1 MENKTVKE
9 LKQIAKKRKIKNY
22 FNMRKN
28 ELLEALLN
36 EPVPVRSV
44 PSDLIRFDEEPKGFF
59 APTYKY
65 ERPLIDESIP
75 SSAPIL
81 QPGLFSK
88 LTTSIKNVSSYVV
101 NSYNDVVEWIKPYVP
116 DPIKKKVEDTGS
128 EIKRK
133 IESIKSLVY
142 STIYKNPLNTSK
154 VEFKLTQSAVKNVTK
169 QYSAKGIKGYD
180 LESFMNVAKN
190 SAIKVLNEN
199 RGSKVNIV
207 VTCKME
213 KTSIFTGDAIT
224 ATPRFATNSTVILES
239 TNLDEI
245 YETSKSKILETF
257 SMFQQ
262 LGSNWIFVSI
272 KKMDINIIE
281 YNPLKAKS
289 YIPLDKKLTAKKAII
304 NIQNEDNQCF
314 KWCIARALNP
324 TDNNPQRIDK
334 DLITQAEK
342 IHWNKIEFPVSLKQ
356 VTQFEKNNQDI
367 SVNVYGY
374 ENSSVYPLRISKN
387 NSQHLID
394 LLLISDGENYHYCLI
409 NNLSRLLS
417 SQTSKRNGAIH
428 YCRNCLLGFISEESL
443 SKHKLYCNTH
453 DSVRIEL
460 PKPGS
465 TIFIKPINTCTPNP
479 DVSYTKQY
487 QKHIPSSFCYYIKC
501 FDESIY
507 RSSPVSYTAYS
518 EDEDIVQIFVDKLQ
532 EDIIEICNK
541 VNFNKPMI
549 FTSKNKKD
557 FKAAIKC
564 HICQK
569 DLGKDRVRDHCHL
582 TAKYGGAAHRD
593 CNLKY
598 RIPEFF
604 PVLFYNLSGYDSHL
618 FIKKLSGGKLSCIPN
633 NEEKYISFSREIKVG
648 EFINKEGKTIDI
660 KREIRFLDSYR
671 FTPSSLDALSK
682 NLSKEQC
689 KSIGKLYTGT
699 QLDLLLKKGI
709 YPYDWVDSIDKF
721 NESQLPPKESFFSK
735 LNDEGINDDAYLHA
749 QTVWEEFHCKSFRD
763 YHNLYNV
770 SDVLL
775 LADVFENFRDVCM
788 KNYKLDPAW
797 YYTSPGLAW
806 DAALRKKKVELE
818 LLSDYD
824 MILMIQKGIRGGIS
838 TISNRLGKS
847 NNKYMDNYDETK
859 PSKFIQYLDAN
870 NLYGWAMSK
879 PLPTHGFKWMD
890 EDELEN
896 WKSVPCILEVDLDY
910 PDHLHDEH
918 NDYPLAP
925 DRVKVGKIE
934 KLIPN
939 LNNKKNYVI
948 HYTNLKLYE
957 RLGLKITKI
966 HRGIK
971 FEESAWLSEYIELNT
986 NLRTKATNEFE
997 KDFFKLMN
1005 NSVFRKAMENIEKRV
1020 DVRLVTNRDEAVK
1033 LASRPNYES
1042 RTIFDENLI
1051 AIHMKRTK
1059 LKYNKPIYLG
1069 MCILD
1074 LSKTLMYEFHYDY
1087 IKKKYSNKAKL
1098 LFTDTDSFAYEIK
1111 IDDFYEDIKNDIE
1124 SKFDTSEFDPNHPA
1138 INNGFKV
1145 GLNKKVLGMFKDEA
1159 AGKQIE
1165 EFVGLRSKLYSYKM
1179 NGKKKKKM

>member
-1 MENKTVKE
+1 
-9 LKQIAKKRKIKNY
+9 
-22 FNMRKN
+22 
-28 ELLEALLN
+28 
-36 EPVPVRSV
+36 
-44 PSDLIRFDEEPKGFF
+44 
-59 APTYKY
+59 
-65 ERPLIDESIP
+65 
-75 SSAPIL
+75 
-81 QPGLFSK
+81 
-88 LTTSIKNVSSYVV
+88 
-101 NSYNDVVEWIKPYVP
+101 
-116 DPIKKKVEDTGS
+116 
-128 EIKRK
+128 
-133 IESIKSLVY
+133 
-142 STIYKNPLNTSK
+142 
-154 VEFKLTQSAVKNVTK
+154 
-169 QYSAKGIKGYD
+169 
-180 LESFMNVAKN
+180 
-190 SAIKVLNEN
+190 
-199 RGSKVNIV
+199 
-207 VTCKME
+207 ME
-213 KTSIFTGDAIT
+213 KTSILTGDVIT

-245 YETSKSKILETF
+245 YEISKSKILETF

-272 KKMDINIIE
+272 KKMDISIIE

-289 YIPLDKKLTAKKAII
+289 YIPLDKKLAAKKAII

-342 IHWNKIEFPVSLKQ
+342 INWDKIEFPVSLKQ
-356 VTQFEKNNQDI
+356 ITQFEKNNQDI

-374 ENSSVYPLRISKN
+374 ESSVYPLRISKN
-387 NSQHLID
+387 NDRQHLID
-394 LLLISDGENYHYCLI
+394 VLLISDGETNHYCLI

-417 SQTSKRNGAIH
+417 SQTSKRNCATH
-428 YCRNCLLGFISEESL
+428 YCRNCLLGFSSEESL
-443 SKHKLYCNTH
+443 SKHKLYCDTY
-453 DSVRIEL
+453 DSVRIDL

-465 TIFIKPINTCTPNP
+465 IMYFKHYFKSMRVPFVIYADFESFIKPINTCTPNP
-479 DVSYTKQY
+479 NESYTKQY

-507 RSSPVSYTAYS
+507 KSSPVSYTAYS
-518 EDEDIVQIFVDKLQ
+518 EDEDIAQIFVDSLK
-532 EDIIEICNK
+532 EDILEICNK
-541 VNFNKPMI
+541 VDFKKPMI
-549 FTSKNKKD
+549 FTSKNKKE

-564 HICQK
+564 HICEK

-582 TAKYGGAAHRD
+582 TGYYRDAAHKD

-604 PVLFYNLSGYDSHL
+604 PVLFHNLSGYDSHL

-648 EFINKEGKTIDI
+648 EFINKEGKTMDI
-660 KREIRFLDSYR
+660 RREIRFLDSYR
-671 FTPSSLDALSK
+671 FMPSSLDALSK
-682 NLSKEQC
+682 NLTKEQC
-689 KSIGKLYTGT
+689 KNIGEFYKGK
-699 QLDLLLKKGI
+699 QLDLLMKKGV

-721 NESQLPPKESFFSK
+721 NEAQLPPKESFFSK

-749 QTVWEEFHCKSFRD
+749 QTLMSLKIS
-763 YHNLYNV
+763 
-770 SDVLL
+770 
-775 LADVFENFRDVCM
+775 
-788 KNYKLDPAW
+788 YKLDPAW

-806 DAALRKKKVELE
+806 DAALRKTKVELE

-824 MILMIQKGIRGGIS
+824 MILLIQKGIRGGIS

-879 PLPTHGFKWMD
+879 PLPTHGFNWMD

-925 DRVKVGKIE
+925 ERVKVGKVE

-939 LNNKKNYVI
+939 LNNKKNYVV

-966 HRGIK
+966 HRGIS

-1005 NSVFRKAMENIEKRV
+1005 NSVFGKTMENIAKRV

-1033 LASRPNYES
+1033 LASRPNYE
-1042 RTIFDENLI
+1042 
-1051 AIHMKRTK
+1051 K
-1059 LKYNKPIYLG
+1059 G
-1069 MCILD
+1069 
-1074 LSKTLMYEFHYDY
+1074 
-1087 IKKKYSNKAKL
+1087 
-1098 LFTDTDSFAYEIK
+1098 
-1111 IDDFYEDIKNDIE
+1111 FYEDIKNDIE
-1124 SKFDTSEFDPNHPA
+1124 NKFDTSEFVPNHPA

-1159 AGKQIE
+1159 GGKQIE

-1179 NGKKKKKM
+1179 NGKENKKCKGVKKNVVKNYITHNDYKDCLLNRKEHIRKMNIIRSHAHEVYTEEINKVALSAEDDKRVILEDGIHTLAYGHCNLINKPKIGDISEYEEINNDSCLYYSYNKATQILELRINYGKMEFEKNYCLKNVDILDFSYKILEQIKSHINLHLPELKEFFISPDYLDLLISLYGREYSLNVFLKEPENEIEPINNSDIDLLEEAIEEAKNLYENDYVEDDLAIDVLCIENINEFNSIENYCNNVINIIKLSK